1 MTVEVI
7 VKLET
12 ASAAANTQRQRADA
26 CAQATGTT
34 LSPLH
39 PGVADPELS
48 SYYVTRVDETA
59 APEIVA
65 RLQKCAGVDGA
76 YIKPRGEAP

>member
-1 MTVEVI
+1 VIVEVI

-12 ASAAANTQRQRADA
+12 GPAAASTQRQRVDA

-39 PGVADPELS
+39 PDVTDPELS
-48 SYYVTRVDETA
+48 SYFVTRVDETA
-59 APEIVA
+59 APAIVA

-76 YIKPRGEAP
+76 YIKPQGEAP